1 MRAVRNDES
10 GIHVVE
16 RPEPEGDGVLVEISS
31 CGICG
36 TDLGLVATGPLPFT
50 LGHEFAGMV
59 DGTAYAIEPLTRCG
73 SCEACREGNDN
84 RCTDPSEVNRLFGFF
99 KDGGLADRVRV
110 PDYCLTPL
118 PAGLSIDDASLVET
132 TGVAYR
138 GVRVAAVHSGERVCV
153 VGGGAIGLAAVGVAR
168 HKGIDVDLEAR
179 HAAQRAAGE
188 RLGAGIVLPGAQSAY
203 DVVIDAAGS
212 ESGLARAFELVRP
225 GGRVVLLGFYHGLV
239 PIPGMPMLAKEAP
252 IIPSMAYAVDI
263 DGQREYAN
271 AAAVL
276 AANPEIARALITHRF
291 SLDDAAEAFRVA
303 ADRASGAIKVVIH
316 PNG

>member
-16 RPEPEGDGVLVEISS
+16 RPEPEGDGVLVDIAS

-36 TDLGLVATGPLPFT
+36 TDLGFLAMGPLPFT
-50 LGHEFAGMV
+50 LGHEFAGRV
-59 DGTAYAIEPLTRCG
+59 DGAPFAIEPMTHCG
-73 SCEACREGNDN
+73 TCQACREGNDN
-84 RCTDPSEVNRLFGFF
+84 RCTDPSHANFGIFT
-99 KDGGLADRVRV
+99 DGGLADRVRV

-138 GVRVAAVHSGERVCV
+138 GVRLAAVKPGERVCV
-153 VGGGAIGLAAVGVAR
+153 VGGGAIGLAAIGVAR
-168 HKGIDVDLEAR
+168 SKGIDVDLEAR
-179 HAAQRAAGE
+179 HPHQRAVGE
-188 RLGAGIVLPGAQSAY
+188 RLGAGIAVANAQSAY

-225 GGRVVLLGFYHGLV
+225 GGRVVLLGVYHGLV
-239 PIPGMPMLAKEAP
+239 PIPGLPMLVKEVTM
-252 IIPSMAYAVDI
+252 IPSMAYGVDV
-263 DGQREYAN
+263 DGRREYAN

-291 SLDDAAEAFRVA
+291 ALADAAQAFRVA

-316 PNG
+316 PDR